1 MGVVANVSCAVCLKW
16 TFFLLFAA
24 INNLGWCVSVDVFCF
39 VCYAV
44 PVDMSLNRC
53 DFHEIHV

>member
-1 MGVVANVSCAVCLKW
+1 MRCMFEVDV
-16 TFFLLFAA
+16 FLLFAA